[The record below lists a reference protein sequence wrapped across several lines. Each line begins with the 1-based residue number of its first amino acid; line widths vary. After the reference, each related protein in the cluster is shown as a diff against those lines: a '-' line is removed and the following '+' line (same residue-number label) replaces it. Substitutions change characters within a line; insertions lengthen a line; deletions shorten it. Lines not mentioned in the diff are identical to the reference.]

1 MGTLHMVT
9 IYTAP
14 SCTSSRKA
22 KAWLEEYNIPYT
34 ERNIFSQ
41 PLTKKEIRSIMRMT
55 ENGTEEIISTR
66 SKAYEELEMSIDD
79 LTLNQLLQ
87 LIEKTPGLLRRPI
100 VMDEKRIQIGY
111 NSDQIRRFLPR
122 EVRALELRKAQQIA
136 ELAFS

>member
-1 MGTLHMVT
+1 MVT

-79 LTLNQLLQ
+79 LTMNQLLQ
-87 LIEKTPGLLRRPI
+87 LIEKSPGLLRRPI

>member
-1 MGTLHMVT
+1 MVT

-66 SKAYEELEMSIDD
+66 SRAYEELEMSIDE
-79 LTLNQLLQ
+79 LTMNQLLQ
-87 LIEKTPGLLRRPI
+87 LIEQSPGLLRRPI